1 MKKVDKKG
9 KLNSMIKRFF
19 DIIFSFFGLVIIFP
33 LLLIIALA
41 IKLNSPGP
49 AFYRGERVGKNGKP
63 FRIFKF
69 RTMVIDAEK
78 IGGSSTAADDKRLL
92 KIGPFLK
99 RFQLDELPQLINVL
113 KGEMSFVG
121 PRPEVKIYIDMLSK
135 EEKKAILSV
144 KPGMTDFASLW
155 NFHESEIL
163 KGSNDPEKT
172 YQEKIRPKKIE
183 LQLKYVR
190 ERNFWLDIKL
200 IFKTIF
206 KIFQ

>member
-1 MKKVDKKG
+1 
-9 KLNSMIKRFF
+9 MIKRLF
-19 DIIFSFFGLVIIFP
+19 DVVFSFFGLIITFP
-33 LLLIIALA
+33 LLLIIVLA

-49 AFYRGERVGKNGKP
+49 AFYRGERIGKNGKI

-69 RTMVIDAEK
+69 RTMVVDAEK
-78 IGGSSTAADDKRLL
+78 LGGPSTAADDKRLL

-99 RFQLDELPQLINVL
+99 KFQLDELPQLINVL

-121 PRPEVKIYIDMLSK
+121 PRPEVKMYVDMLSD
-135 EEKKAILSV
+135 EERKVILSV
-144 KPGMTDFASLW
+144 RPGMTDFASLW

-163 KGSNDPEKT
+163 KGSKDPEKT
-172 YQEKIRPKKIE
+172 YQEKIRPKKTE
-183 LQLKYVR
+183 LQLKYVK

>member
-1 MKKVDKKG
+1 
-9 KLNSMIKRFF
+9 MIKRFF
-19 DIIFSFFGLVIIFP
+19 DIVFSFLGLAITFP

-49 AFYRGERVGKNGKP
+49 VFYRGERIGKNGKS
-63 FRIFKF
+63 FKIFKF
-69 RTMVIDAEK
+69 RTMVVDAEK
-78 IGGSSTAADDKRLL
+78 LGGSSTAADDKRLL

-99 RFQLDELPQLINVL
+99 RFQLDELPQLINVF

-121 PRPEVKIYIDMLSK
+121 PRPEVKMYIDMLSD
-135 EEKKAILSV
+135 EERKAILSI

-163 KGSNDPEKT
+163 KGSKDPEKT
-172 YQEKIRPKKIE
+172 YQEKIRPKKTE

-190 ERNFWLDIKL
+190 EKNFWLDIKL
-200 IFKTIF
+200 ILKTIL